1 MSNRR
6 LLMQILRIYIF
17 FACNEIANMSIYAIT
32 PFIYTEP
39 HEFTVGPHSAT
50 IDVANIYNYNNYQ
63 SLELNSGDTL
73 YVVGCELF
81 AETIYSMYYKYAINI
96 YIDKINQIPTSLFE
110 NVLISNLYIANSPE
124 QITLKKYTQT
134 IISLQTT
141 TSITMQNSTIS
152 DFSGCPALTEL
163 HYTNST
169 SPTSLTFANNGEN
182 IEILDLTN
190 NTGIQTLSFTPNSLK
205 QLIIPGTSITDI
217 QTLISNATQLQ
228 ILNISNAFTGSTLTL
243 PASITNVNVSNNSSL
258 TSITGFTDSSIISLD
273 ISATGITLNDFSTY
287 TSMTNLNVEGN
298 NTLTTLTIPSSL
310 TSLNANGLTNLT
322 TIDGIANISQFVS
335 FQIGSTL
342 LTGFTDFSN
351 CANLTTLDLSNK
363 NLTNIILPTTSNAWE
378 ILNLNGNNALNLTLP
393 QFIGLNSLKVLNVG
407 SCDLI
412 TTVIVKDCPNA
423 VVTVPTTAEVVNLI
437 NVYGGTYDFSGFT
450 NLTELISNAS
460 NTQIPTSSTALTKL
474 LSYGANIAY
483 NLGTNYPNLTSFT
496 CVNPNSVTW
505 SSGNDKITE
514 LSILNAY
521 SSSFTI
527 DVTALPVNLTKFSL
541 TGNTSIT
548 ECDLTN
554 YTSLT
559 YLDVSGCSNL
569 SNLSYPD
576 TITYLDISGTK
587 ISEIN
592 SNILPNLTYL
602 NINQS
607 QVQSLTIQYSTNLTY
622 VNIGSIKSVDLQGCS
637 NTKIDA
643 NNTISAYIR
652 INLNGC
658 NLANIANIQLDE
670 TTEFAD
676 LTNIASVD
684 NLNCAPIDFT
694 SEAFMG
700 VLNANQINTIT
711 LKLCTAGNIDLS
723 NKSTENVTIVGG
735 QYESISLP
743 NTLTS
748 ISVESM
754 QTPISIQS
762 CQSFRA
768 FNSNVSCET
777 INGSKAISLSNNG
790 IIGDITMSNLIG
802 PEIIIEN
809 CNSIN
814 INNCLNINMLPSI
827 EYQTYTYGSSIS
839 IINSTFSSASIDFS
853 GTSIDLTGSTFSQ
866 NKDNKVYIKNYNAES
881 IDNFQT
887 TLINEL
893 AIRNCPNFNL
903 ENTTLKDLY
912 IINSNTT
919 YIPPQIESLVLID
932 CNDINNFIY
941 DISQSEIIIIQ
952 NCSNLNYIDF
962 GTIPESDFCTFRIIG
977 NKNLKYIK
985 YNTIEYGK
993 TEPIDNLMQL
1003 MPMTS
1008 VLRFNGF
1015 ENVNYIS
1022 NPNFVNEKLIYSADY
1037 FVNVASDE
1045 DAENKLLDII
1055 KNGMVKIQGE
1065 LNKGTYQFFTV
1076 YCAFMDLNNQY
1087 NIILPFENNLIAFT
1101 QLSEDGLANLKQQL
1115 DSLNLFY
1122 PALVVTE
1129 YPTSAFN
1136 DLKRRDNI
1144 SIISLSGTPQPP
1156 LEPNV
1161 FSINLIINEQ

>member
-1 MSNRR
+1 MSNK
-6 LLMQILRIYIF
+6 LLMQIRRNFIF
-17 FACNEIANMSIYAIT
+17 FACNEIVHMSIYAIT

-50 IDVANIYNYNNYQ
+50 IDVANIYNYNNYS
-63 SLELNSGDTL
+63 SLSLNSGDTL
-73 YVVGCELF
+73 YVIGCELF
-81 AETIYSMYYKYAINI
+81 AENIYSMYYRYAINI
-96 YIDKINQIPTSLFE
+96 YIDKINQIPTNLSG

-124 QITLKKYTQT
+124 SVTLMKYTQT
-134 IISLQTT
+134 TISLQTT
-141 TSITMQNSTIS
+141 TSINMQSSTIS

-163 HYTNST
+163 HYANST
-169 SPTSLTFANNGEN
+169 SPTSLTFANDGKN
-182 IEILDLTN
+182 IEILDLTK
-190 NTGIQTLSFTPNSLK
+190 NTGIQTLSFTPSALK
-205 QLIIPGTSITDI
+205 QLIIPGTTITDI

-228 ILNISNAFTGSTLTL
+228 VLNISNAFTGSTLTL
-243 PASITNVNVSNNSSL
+243 PAYITNINVSNNSSL

-273 ISATGITLNDFSTY
+273 ISATGITLNNFSTY

-298 NTLTTLTIPSSL
+298 SSLTTLTVPSSL
-310 TSLNANGLTNLT
+310 TSLNANMLTQLATLN
-322 TIDGIANISQFVS
+322 GITNISQFVS

-342 LTGFTDFSN
+342 VTGFTDFSN

-363 NLTNIILPTTSNAWE
+363 NLTTLTLPTTSNAWE
-378 ILNLNGNNALNLTLP
+378 VLNLNGNTNLNLTLP
-393 QFIGLNSLKVLNVG
+393 QFIGLDSLKVLNVG

-412 TTVIVKDCPNA
+412 KTIIVKDCPNA
-423 VVTVPTTAEVVNLI
+423 VVTVPTTAEIVNLI
-437 NVYGGTYDFSGFT
+437 NVYGGTYNFTGFT
-450 NLTELISNAS
+450 NLTELVSNNS
-460 NTQIPTSSTALTKL
+460 NTQIPTSSTTLTKL
-474 LSYGANIAY
+474 LSYGPNVAY

-496 CVNPNSVTW
+496 CVNPTSVTW

-514 LSILNAY
+514 LSILNAN

-527 DVTALPVNLTKFSL
+527 DFTTLPVNLTKFSL
-541 TGNTSIT
+541 TGNTTIT
-548 ECDLTN
+548 ECDLTT

-569 SNLSYPD
+569 ETLSYPN
-576 TITYLDISGTK
+576 TVTYLDISNTK

-592 SNILPNLTYL
+592 TNILPNLTYL

-622 VNIGSIKSVDLQGCS
+622 VNIGSIKYVDLQGCS
-637 NTKIDA
+637 NAKIDA
-643 NNTISAYIR
+643 NNTVSPYIH

-658 NLANIANIQLDE
+658 VLANITNIQLDE

-676 LTNIASVD
+676 LTDIESVD
-684 NLNCAPIDFT
+684 NLSCSIIDFT

-711 LKLCTAGNIDLS
+711 LSLCTAGNLDLS
-723 NKSTENVTIVGG
+723 NKSTENVTIDDG

-762 CQSFRA
+762 CQSFKV

-777 INGSKAISLSNNG
+777 INGSVISDANNG
-790 IIGDITMSNLIG
+790 SVGDIIMANVIKPFLIVDS
-802 PEIIIEN
+802 
-809 CNSIN
+809 CNSIDV
-814 INNCLNINMLPSI
+814 NNCLNIEMLNNV
-827 EYQTYTYGSSIS
+827 YKLYTYGQSIQ
-839 IINSTFSSASIDFS
+839 INNSTFSNASIDFS
-853 GTSIDLTGSTFSQ
+853 STSIDLTGSTFFK
-866 NKDNKVYIKNYNAES
+866 NEDNVLYIKNYNGES
-881 IDNFQT
+881 IDNLPT
-887 TLINEL
+887 SLVSEL

-903 ENTTLKDLY
+903 ENTTLEDIY

-919 YIPPQIESLVLID
+919 YIPQQIESLYLID
-932 CNDINNFIY
+932 CDDINDFVC
-941 DISQSEIIIIQ
+941 DMSQTKTLIIQ

-962 GTIPESDFCTFRIIG
+962 GTISASDFGVFRIIG

-985 YNTIEYGK
+985 YNDIEYGT

-1003 MPMTS
+1003 VPMTN

-1022 NPNFVNEKLIYSADY
+1022 NPNFVNGKLVYSTDY
-1037 FVNVASDE
+1037 IVDITSDA
-1045 DAENKLLDII
+1045 DAESKGLDII

-1065 LNKGTYQFFTV
+1065 LSPETYQIFTI
-1076 YCAFMDLNNQY
+1076 YCTFMDLNNQY
-1087 NIILPFENNLIAFT
+1087 NIKLQTENNLIAFT

-1115 DSLNLFY
+1115 DSLILFY

-1129 YPTSAFN
+1129 YPSSAFN

-1144 SIISLSGTPQPP
+1144 SIISLSDTPQPP

-1161 FSINLIINEQ
+1161 FSINLIVNEQ

>member
-1 MSNRR
+1 
-6 LLMQILRIYIF
+6 
-17 FACNEIANMSIYAIT
+17 MSIYAIT

-39 HEFTVGPHSAT
+39 HEFVVGPYSAT
-50 IDVANIYNYNNYQ
+50 IDVANIYNYNTYSKLQ
-63 SLELNSGDTL
+63 LNSGDTL

-81 AETIYSMYYKYAINI
+81 ASNVYEFFKYNAVNI
-96 YIDKINQIPTSLFE
+96 YIDKINEILEYVSG
-110 NVLISNLYIANSPE
+110 NISVSNLYIENSPE
-124 QITLKKYTQT
+124 SVTLRDLYQT
-134 IISLQTT
+134 TISLQTT
-141 TSITMQNSTIS
+141 KSIRMRYSTIT
-152 DFSGCPALTEL
+152 DFSKCPALTQL
-163 HYTNST
+163 QYNKSSLSST
-169 SPTSLTFANNGEN
+169 LIFADNGAN
-182 IEILDLTN
+182 LEILDLTDT
-190 NTGIQTLSFTPNSLK
+190 TGIQALSFTPTNLK
-205 QLIIPGTSITDI
+205 ELIIPNTSINDI
-217 QTLISNATQLQ
+217 QTLLSNATQLTK
-228 ILNISNAFTGSTLTL
+228 INISNGFTGTSLTL
-243 PASITNVNVSNNSSL
+243 PATITDINVSNNPSL
-258 TSITGFTDSSIISLD
+258 TSITGFTQTSIISLD
-273 ISATGITLNDFSTY
+273 ISSTGITLNDFSTY

-298 NTLTTLTIPSSL
+298 NTLTSLTVPSSL
-310 TSLNANGLTNLT
+310 TSLNANNLT
-322 TIDGIANISQFVS
+322 LLTTLNGITNISQFIS
-335 FQIGSTL
+335 FQIGSTKV
-342 LTGFTDFSN
+342 TGFTDFSN
-351 CANLTTLDLSNK
+351 CANLTTLDLSNIG
-363 NLTNIILPTTSNAWE
+363 LTTLTLPTTSNAWE
-378 ILNLNGNNALNLTLP
+378 ILNLSNNPNLNVTLPEFKNLDSLKILNLE
-393 QFIGLNSLKVLNVG
+393 NCN
-407 SCDLI
+407 LI
-412 TTVIVKDCPNA
+412 TTIIVQDCPNA
-423 VVTVPTTAEVVNLI
+423 TVNVPNTAEIVNLI
-437 NVYGGTYDFSGFT
+437 NIDNGTNNFSGFT

-460 NTQIPTSSTALTKL
+460 NTQIPTSSTTLTKL
-474 LSYGANIAY
+474 LSYGANVAY
-483 NLGTNYPNLTSFT
+483 NLGTDYPNLTSFT
-496 CVNPNSVTW
+496 CVNPNSVSW
-505 SSGNDKITE
+505 SSENDKITE

-527 DVTALPVNLTKFSL
+527 DVTTLPVHLTKFSL

-569 SNLSYPD
+569 SNLSYPN
-576 TITYLDISGTK
+576 TITYLDISGTE

-607 QVQSLTIQYSTNLTY
+607 QVQSLTIRYSTNLTY
-622 VNIGSIKSVDLQGCS
+622 VNIGSIKSVDLQECS
-637 NTKIDA
+637 NAKIDA
-643 NNTISAYIR
+643 NNTMFPYIR

-684 NLNCAPIDFT
+684 NLSCSIIDFT
-694 SEAFMG
+694 SEAFMD

-723 NKSTENVTIVGG
+723 NKSTENVTIVSG

-866 NKDNKVYIKNYNAES
+866 NKDNEVYIKNYNGES
-881 IDNFQT
+881 IDNFPT

-893 AIRNCPNFNL
+893 AIRNCPKFNL

-919 YIPPQIESLVLID
+919 YIPPQIEGLFLID

-941 DISQSEIIIIQ
+941 DISQTQVIQIQ
-952 NCSNLNYIDF
+952 NCSNLNYIDL
-962 GTIPESDFCTFRIIG
+962 GNIDLNNSMLRIFG

-985 YNTIEYGK
+985 YNNIEYGK
-993 TEPIDNLMQL
+993 TEPIDNFIELL
-1003 MPMTS
+1003 PNTRRFI
-1008 VLRFNGF
+1008 RFNAF

-1022 NPNFVNEKLIYSADY
+1022 NPNFINGELKYDPSYIVTITSDAD
-1037 FVNVASDE
+1037 VAS
-1045 DAENKLLDII
+1045 KILDILN
-1055 KNGMVKIQGE
+1055 NGMVNIQGN
-1065 LNKGTYQFFTV
+1065 LDVSSFQQFTIRGI
-1076 YCAFMDLNNQY
+1076 FMDLNNEY
-1087 NIILPFENNLIAFT
+1087 NIQLQTEYNAVAFT
-1101 QLSEDGLANLKQQL
+1101 QLSENGLNNLKQQI
-1115 DSLNLFY
+1115 DSLSILY
-1122 PALVVTE
+1122 PILIITE

-1136 DLKRRDNI
+1136 DLKRRDSI
-1144 SIISLSGTPQPP
+1144 SIISFSDTPQPP
-1156 LEPNV
+1156 LEPNM
-1161 FSINLIINEQ
+1161 FSVKFIM